1 MPADPVLSSPL
12 WPLVVYSALVILSI
26 AGLLL
31 LSQVLGARRR
41 TPATGEPYESGIVHV
56 GTGRLR
62 FPVRFY
68 VVAVLFVI
76 FELEAVFIFA
86 WAVAAREAGW
96 AGYVEILI
104 FIGVLAAALFYLWR
118 VGALDWARHAPGAR
132 RARGR

>member
-1 MPADPVLSSPL
+1 MPADPSSPL
-12 WPLVVYSALVILSI
+12 WPLVLYAAVVIASI

-31 LSQVLGARRR
+31 ISYMLGGRRR
-41 TPATGEPYESGIVHV
+41 GPATGEPYESGIVNV

-68 VVAVLFVI
+68 LLAVLFVI
-76 FELEAVFIFA
+76 FDLEAVFIFA

-104 FIGVLAAALFYLWR
+104 FIGILAAALAYLWR
-118 VGALDWARHAPGAR
+118 VGALDLAR
-132 RARGR
+132 RAPKSGRTEVR